1 MQFRH
6 VLLLLFSAILLA
18 AAGCGKSSKIICPW
32 AKGGGTDRISQY
44 MATALG
50 KATDSKFIVINKTGG
65 SGVTGH
71 QAGANAGPSGR
82 TLTMITVE
90 LNTMHQLG
98 LTDLTHKDFRPLIQL
113 NADPAAIVVQ
123 ENAPW
128 NDLSQFLDHVRANP
142 NTVKM
147 SGTAKAGIWDLA
159 RAGMMHREGIP
170 ISSVTWVPSDGA
182 GPSIKELL
190 GGHVDAVCCSVPE
203 AAPQIEAGQLRVL
216 AVMSD
221 ERLDEFPDFPTA
233 KEQGVDWSA
242 VGWRGLAVPKG
253 TPDDKF
259 QEVAEACQKVVKSD
273 GFKEFMN
280 ENGYRIELRG
290 PKEFS
295 EFLEQQDQQWK
306 PVIDAYKPN

>member
-182 GPSIKELL
+182 GP
-190 GGHVDAVCCSVPE
+190 H
-203 AAPQIEAGQLRVL
+203 R
-216 AVMSD
+216 
-221 ERLDEFPDFPTA
+221 R
-233 KEQGVDWSA
+233 
-242 VGWRGLAVPKG
+242 R
-253 TPDDKF
+253 
-259 QEVAEACQKVVKSD
+259 
-273 GFKEFMN
+273 
-280 ENGYRIELRG
+280 
-290 PKEFS
+290 
-295 EFLEQQDQQWK
+295 
-306 PVIDAYKPN
+306 